1 MPNLQSFEKTAF
13 ANIKKTDQRIMVN
26 RVTLIGNLGKDPEIR
41 RLENGAI
48 VAKFSIATNE
58 YYRDKSGEL
67 QQVTEWHDVVAWRAL
82 AEQAERV
89 LRKGK
94 LIYLEGRLTHRQ
106 YQDKDGNNR
115 YITEVLANMI
125 KILDR
130 EKREGGENGGNEY
143 SSAPRQGTNNE
154 MSPPPPMDDD
164 GMPF

>member
-1 MPNLQSFEKTAF
+1 
-13 ANIKKTDQRIMVN
+13 MVN

-106 YQDKDGNNR
+106 FQDKDGNNR

-130 EKREGGENGGNEY
+130 EKREGGENGSEY
-143 SSAPRQGTNNE
+143 SSAPRPNNTGSD
-154 MSPPPPMDDD
+154 MAPPPPMEDD